1 MLYNTT
7 RRVVF
12 LTVHVLENVFLF
24 SVVNLMK
31 NTDIWQ
37 IFYGAFICKIRM
49 PIKSKCTTE
58 LQNSSLIIVELIT
71 KLFEIWYSNNKR
83 STNVWRTYADTVTDI
98 ISEYRLAI
106 VLSIIA
112 IWLHFLIE
120 NLVQIVLICHL
131 VDVEI

>member
-1 MLYNTT
+1 M
-7 RRVVF
+7 
-12 LTVHVLENVFLF
+12 
-24 SVVNLMK
+24 
-31 NTDIWQ
+31 
-37 IFYGAFICKIRM
+37 
-49 PIKSKCTTE
+49 KSKCITE

-71 KLFEIWYSNNKR
+71 KLFEIWYSNNKHT
-83 STNVWRTYADTVTDI
+83 TNVWRTYADTVTDI

-112 IWLHFLIE
+112 IWLHFFIE

>member
-1 MLYNTT
+1 M
-7 RRVVF
+7 
-12 LTVHVLENVFLF
+12 
-24 SVVNLMK
+24 
-31 NTDIWQ
+31 
-37 IFYGAFICKIRM
+37 
-49 PIKSKCTTE
+49 KSKCITE

-83 STNVWRTYADTVTDI
+83 RTNVWRTYADTVTDI

-131 VDVEI
+131 VDVEIQ

>member
-1 MLYNTT
+1 M
-7 RRVVF
+7 
-12 LTVHVLENVFLF
+12 
-24 SVVNLMK
+24 
-31 NTDIWQ
+31 
-37 IFYGAFICKIRM
+37 
-49 PIKSKCTTE
+49 KSKCITE

-112 IWLHFLIE
+112 IWLHFFIE

-131 VDVEI
+131 VDVEIQ